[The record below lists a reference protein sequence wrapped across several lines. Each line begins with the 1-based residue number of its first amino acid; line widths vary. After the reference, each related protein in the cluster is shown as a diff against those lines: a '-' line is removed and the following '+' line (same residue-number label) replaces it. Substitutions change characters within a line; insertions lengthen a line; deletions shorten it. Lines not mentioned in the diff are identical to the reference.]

1 MPWGKH
7 GKPPPPPDPTAEE
20 DPVSITFTAAHRPPV
35 GYAVTCG
42 CDGATVRAPRFG
54 DYRDALAAA
63 DRASAAGTRDALPGC
78 DLPETCPEYPL
89 HAEDVDPDGPVP
101 WVNFSNVNAIGV
113 LEALGFPVQPG
124 PQDEACD
131 ALEDGLPLE
140 ADGPGVVIPIA
151 VVDACGELPAEDFRG
166 RVLTALG
173 LAPEDPGRPDIR
185 LGRTLLL
192 GRPAGYLQRRLT
204 ELHALADW
212 CAAHGRDV
220 AWH

>member
-7 GKPPPPPDPTAEE
+7 GKPPSPPGPTTEE

-42 CDGATVRAPRFG
+42 CPEATVRAPRFG
-54 DYRDALAAA
+54 DYQDALAAA
-63 DRASAAGTRDALPGC
+63 DRASTAGARVPLPGC
-78 DLPETCPEYPL
+78 VLPEVCPEYPL
-89 HAEDVDPDGPVP
+89 YAEDVDPDGVVP
-101 WVNFSNVNAIGV
+101 WVEFSNANAVGV
-113 LEALGFPVQPG
+113 LEALGFSLQPD
-124 PQDEACD
+124 QDAACD

-140 ADGPGVVIPIA
+140 ANGPGMVIPIA
-151 VVDACGELPAEDFRG
+151 VVDAHGELAADDFRG

-173 LAPEDPGRPDIR
+173 LAPVDPGRPDVQ
-185 LGRTLLL
+185 LGRTLLV
-192 GRPAGYLQRRLT
+192 GRPAGYLQRRLR

-212 CAAHGRDV
+212 CSAHGRDV